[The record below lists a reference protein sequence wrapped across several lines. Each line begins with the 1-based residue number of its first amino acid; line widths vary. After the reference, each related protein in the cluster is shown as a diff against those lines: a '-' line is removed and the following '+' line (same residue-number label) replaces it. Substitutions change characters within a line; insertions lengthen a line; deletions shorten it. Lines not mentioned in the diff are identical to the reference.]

1 MGGGGSEPRTG
12 NIYKDICRVVLPSLK
27 LYGCFPRK
35 GVSQN
40 GWFIMENPVKWMIW
54 GTSIFG
60 NIHVNIAPEIPDV
73 QKMDPF
79 LRFRDAILF
88 SGKLAVS
95 FRVAQRLHQ
104 ILPD

>member
-1 MGGGGSEPRTG
+1 
-12 NIYKDICRVVLPSLK
+12 
-27 LYGCFPRK
+27 
-35 GVSQN
+35 
-40 GWFIMENPVKWMIW
+40 MENPVKWMIW

-79 LRFRDAILF
+79 LLFRDAILF